1 MEYVSKARNDK
12 YMTRRLEEY
21 AECFFCE
28 MNFKSIADK
37 SIFRVLRYCVDKI
50 TCYRHIDE
58 TLKENLENQ
67 QGNFSEMIVR
77 ENWFISSVQ
86 HDKDGNRYIFALRN
100 GASENNIMKE
110 YVCYQVNCFFKSLCD
125 LTEKE
130 NGDANI
136 YIKNMLYEN
145 AIAFVD
151 RKLSGIINMSMSPR
165 VILADSIAEISY
177 MHYESKEAN
186 CKYVI
191 FGMQKQVCDIT
202 FLNNNITL
210 RNHKQIRKLL
220 EITYKEKDSGLY
232 LMCNK
237 EEVEG
242 YIMPENLEGEF
253 YLVEFNG
260 KGKWSFCY
268 QGSDKNRLIFNNK
281 TVTTFKNNNKE
292 KFCYYY
298 RRIFKNNAN
307 IEKIWTI
314 VENARQQ
321 KHGTMLVF
329 TEKAIEETKRLHAA
343 GYQVSVSNSMS
354 ARWINAVSEIDGAIL
369 LDQYGNLYMLG
380 VILDGEMP
388 PNGVSTARGARY
400 NSAIKYSYSHRKEK
414 HLIVV
419 ISEDS
424 YFNIINYNEL
434 YSNHCVTDK

>member
-1 MEYVSKARNDK
+1 MEYMSNARNDK

-21 AECFFCE
+21 AKYFCHE
-28 MNFKSIADK
+28 MNFNSITDK

-67 QGNFSEMIVR
+67 QENFSEMIVK

-86 HDKDGNRYIFALRN
+86 HNKYGNSYIFALRS
-100 GASENNIMKE
+100 GDSENNIMKE

-145 AIAFVD
+145 AITFID
-151 RKLSGIINMSMSPR
+151 RKISDIINTSMSPR

-177 MHYESKEAN
+177 MHYESKETN
-186 CKYVI
+186 YKYMV

-202 FLNNNITL
+202 FLNKNITL
-210 RNHKQIRKLL
+210 GNHKQIRKLL

-232 LMCNK
+232 LICNK
-237 EEVEG
+237 EKVEG
-242 YIMPENLEGEF
+242 YITPENLEGEF

-260 KGKWSFCY
+260 TGKWSFCY
-268 QGSDKNRLIFNNK
+268 QGSDKSKLIFNNK
-281 TVTTFKNNNKE
+281 TVTIFKNNNKE
-292 KFCYYY
+292 EFCYYY
-298 RRIFKNNAN
+298 RKIFKNDVDV
-307 IEKIWTI
+307 EKIWTI
-314 VENARQQ
+314 VKNARQQ

-329 TEKAIEETKRLHAA
+329 TEKAIEETERLHDA
-343 GYQVSVSNSMS
+343 GYQVSVRNGMND
-354 ARWINAVSEIDGAIL
+354 RWINAVSEIDGAML
-369 LDQYGNLYMLG
+369 LDQYGKLYMLG

-388 PNGVSTARGARY
+388 PNGGSTERGARY

-424 YFNIINYNEL
+424 YFDVINYNEL
-434 YSNHCVTDK
+434 YSNYCVTDK